1 MSRAYA
7 ALRDS
12 GYAHATQGAGTFTAV
27 PGGRERAHDRVLAP
41 KGVGEDWI
49 DLNCTADSAPADVMS
64 AYTVSV
70 LPSHLERPRGAP
82 DDGAHQFEQVG
93 TYATQIPAARARRRV
108 QDAGAG

>member
-64 AYTVSV
+64 AYTAALSQLPAYLGGHGYFPGGLPV
-70 LPSHLERPRGAP
+70 LQEAAADSSGGAI
-82 DDGAHQFEQVG
+82 
-93 TYATQIPAARARRRV
+93 ATH
-108 QDAGAG
+108 